1 MNGMKRKML
10 VGAGLLGLGL
20 LGAVLAQGMIG
31 QQGNGAYG
39 SMGGGTMGGMMGNG
53 MMGGGMGMMST
64 YAASSRPISQDE
76 ARRRAE
82 GFAAR
87 YGQGTKIR
95 DFMVFSENFYVQVVD
110 AKTGAGLGELLV
122 DRYTGVVHPEYGPN
136 MMWNTR
142 YGMRGGAGMMGTN
155 TTGMMGANMMGS
167 PQNQGTTGDQNQTG
181 MMGDQNQ
188 GTTGAAQTQPG
199 QGMMGTTPNQGN
211 QVAPVTVR
219 YNLASAQKLAETFV
233 AGYLPGAK
241 VLEGLAFPGYY
252 TFDYGRKEI
261 EGMLSVNAYTGEVWV
276 HGWHGLFLGEVK

>member
-1 MNGMKRKML
+1 MNVNKSRML

-20 LGAVLAQGMIG
+20 LSTVFAQGMMGPQGSNAQG
-31 QQGNGAYG
+31 QNAQGMLG
-39 SMGGGTMGGMMGNG
+39 G

-87 YGQGTKIR
+87 YGQGVKIR
-95 DFMVFSENFYVQVVD
+95 DFMVFTDNFYVQVVN

-122 DRYTGVVHPEYGPN
+122 DRYTGVVQPEYGPN
-136 MMWNTR
+136 MMWNSR
-142 YGMRGGAGMMGTN
+142 YGMGSGMMGS
-155 TTGMMGANMMGS
+155 GMMGSGNG
-167 PQNQGTTGDQNQTG
+167 QQNQTG

-188 GTTGAAQTQPG
+188 QG
-199 QGMMGTTPNQGN
+199 QGMMGSTPNSSN
-211 QVAPVTVR
+211 QVAQPVR
-219 YNLASAQKLAETFV
+219 YNLTAAQKLAATFV
-233 AGYLPGAK
+233 AGYLPNGK

-252 TFDYGRKEI
+252 TFDYGRKAI

>member
-1 MNGMKRKML
+1 ML

-20 LGAVLAQGMIG
+20 LSAVFAQGMMGPQGSNAQG
-31 QQGNGAYG
+31 QNAQGMLG
-39 SMGGGTMGGMMGNG
+39 G

-87 YGQGTKIR
+87 YGQGVKIR
-95 DFMVFSENFYVQVVD
+95 DFMVFTDNFYVQVVN

-122 DRYTGVVHPEYGPN
+122 DRYTGVVQPEYGPN
-136 MMWNTR
+136 MMWNSR
-142 YGMRGGAGMMGTN
+142 YGMGGSGMMGS
-155 TTGMMGANMMGS
+155 GMMGSGMMGS
-167 PQNQGTTGDQNQTG
+167 GNGQQNQTG

-188 GTTGAAQTQPG
+188 QG
-199 QGMMGTTPNQGN
+199 QGMMGSTPNSSN
-211 QVAPVTVR
+211 QVAQPVR
-219 YNLASAQKLAETFV
+219 YNLAAAQKLAATFV
-233 AGYLPGAK
+233 AGYLPNGK

-252 TFDYGRKEI
+252 TFDYGRKAI
-261 EGMLSVNAYTGEVWV
+261 EGMHSVNAYTGEVWV